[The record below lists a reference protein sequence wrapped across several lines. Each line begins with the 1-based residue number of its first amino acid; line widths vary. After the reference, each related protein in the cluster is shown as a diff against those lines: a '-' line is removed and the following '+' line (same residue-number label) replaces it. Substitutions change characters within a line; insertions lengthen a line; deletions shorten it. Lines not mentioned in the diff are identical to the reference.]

1 LQTKN
6 LKLLRNQTK
15 LILLRNQEYFK
26 MSTIPHAISALL
38 TLAQT
43 DSADA
48 KLALKKLQNHKIP
61 LAVKLALEAR
71 GLKFD
76 KDKNIVDKS
85 NHGGVREG
93 SGRKALRGPT
103 KVMRIP
109 ELYQEAINLL
119 MEHLDDHQRN
129 SPPYSSDFNVSHIAN
144 YMIKISLKSAK
155 PN

>member
-1 LQTKN
+1 
-6 LKLLRNQTK
+6 
-15 LILLRNQEYFK
+15 
-26 MSTIPHAISALL
+26 MASIPHAISSLL
-38 TLAQT
+38 TIAQT
-43 DSADA
+43 DSPDA
-48 KLALKKLQNHKIP
+48 KLALNKLRNHKIP
-61 LAVKLALEAR
+61 KAVKLALEAN

-109 ELYQEAINLL
+109 ELYQEAINSL
-119 MEHLDDHQRN
+119 MEHLDDHQQSPTSYN
-129 SPPYSSDFNVSHIAN
+129 SGFNVNTIAN
-144 YMIKISLKSAK
+144 RLIKIEIKSTK

>member
-1 LQTKN
+1 
-6 LKLLRNQTK
+6 
-15 LILLRNQEYFK
+15 
-26 MSTIPHAISALL
+26 M
-38 TLAQT
+38 AQT

-48 KLALKKLQNHKIP
+48 KLALEKLQNHKTP
-61 LAVKLALEAR
+61 LAVKLALEAN

-76 KDKNIVDKS
+76 KDKNIVAKS

-109 ELYQEAINLL
+109 ELYQEAINSL
-119 MEHLDDHQRN
+119 MEHLDDHQQ
-129 SPPYSSDFNVSHIAN
+129 SPTSYNSDFNISTIAN
-144 YMIKISLKSAK
+144 RLIKIEIKSTK

>member
-1 LQTKN
+1 M
-6 LKLLRNQTK
+6 LRNQTT
-15 LILLRNQEYFK
+15 LILLRNQERLK
-26 MSTIPHAISALL
+26 MTNIPHAISSLL
-38 TLAQT
+38 SMAQT
-43 DSADA
+43 DSPDA
-48 KLALKKLQNHKIP
+48 KLALEKLQNHKTP
-61 LAVKLALEAR
+61 LAVKLALEAN

-109 ELYQEAINLL
+109 ELYQEAINSL
-119 MEHLDDHQRN
+119 MEHLDDHQQ
-129 SPPYSSDFNVSHIAN
+129 SPTSYNSDFNVSTIAN
-144 YMIKISLKSAK
+144 RLIKIEIKSTK